1 MNHLVRGAAAALFAA
16 VMFVASLSP
25 ALAADIEVIH
35 SEETVQVAPAD
46 AWASVGGFCNLADF
60 LSLVVTCE
68 IIAGDGGMGSVR
80 RLELANGEVVDEPM
94 VASGPMHYTYAMTAG
109 FLAGIQY
116 HGTFMVTAGA
126 EAGTSIVSWT
136 GVFDR
141 SAMPDMAA
149 ADDLAATLNGI
160 YADGAKEMAAF
171 VSQ

>member
-46 AWASVGGFCNLADF
+46 AWARIGGFCNLADF
-60 LSLVVTCE
+60 LGVVLTCE
-68 IIAGDGGMGSVR
+68 IIAGDGGLGTIR
-80 RLELANGEVVDEPM
+80 RLELGNGEVVEEPM
-94 VASGPMHYTYAMTAG
+94 IAMGPMHYTYAMTAG

-116 HGTFMVTAGA
+116 HATFMVTPGA
-126 EAGTSIVSWT
+126 EEGTSVVSWT

-141 SAMPDMAA
+141 DAMPDMAA
-149 ADDLAATLNGI
+149 ADDLAGTLRGL
-160 YADGAKEMAAF
+160 YAEGAKEMAAF

>member
-1 MNHLVRGAAAALFAA
+1 MNHLTRVAVAALFAS
-16 VMFVASLSP
+16 VASVVSLSS

-46 AWASVGGFCNLADF
+46 AWARIGGFCNLADF
-60 LSLVVTCE
+60 LGLVLTCE
-68 IIAGDGGMGSVR
+68 IIDGDGGMGTVR
-80 RLELANGEVVDEPM
+80 RLELANGEVVEEPM
-94 VASGPMHYTYAMTAG
+94 VAMGPMHYTYSMTDG

-116 HGTFMVTAGA
+116 HGTFMVTPGA

-141 SAMPDMAA
+141 DAMPDTAA
-149 ADDLAATLNGI
+149 ADDLAGTLRGI